1 LKTAE
6 AETARERPNWGRV
19 DEEPGTAPADC
30 SGAKAHEPLAQFHVE
45 LRSEIVQ
52 QTAWAME
59 EFSTRNGRHCQRF
72 GYRFNVRGG
81 THDVPMPR

>member
-1 LKTAE
+1 MNA
-6 AETARERPNWGRV
+6 
-19 DEEPGTAPADC
+19 
-30 SGAKAHEPLAQFHVE
+30 LAQFHVE